1 MKHQFSTS
9 DSPLN
14 DEQVVSGRACS
25 PQMLGSLVRGL
36 ALLLLIEV
44 ASGFVTGN
52 HGALLS
58 RRAYTSRVSTGAC
71 ASSITLAR
79 NCEPSFDV
87 VLINTCHAVKILA
100 GSFDKASGEGVRI
113 QACRQQEVGRRADH
127 LEGYACAV
135 PRPAAQ

>member
-1 MKHQFSTS
+1 MTS
-9 DSPLN
+9 AATQQEANQAPILNIYPLN

-44 ASGFVTGN
+44 ASGFVSGN

-71 ASSITLAR
+71 ASLITLAR
-79 NCEPSFDV
+79 NCQPMSALD
-87 VLINTCHAVKILA
+87 LSCCQNT
-100 GSFDKASGEGVRI
+100 SR
-113 QACRQQEVGRRADH
+113 
-127 LEGYACAV
+127 
-135 PRPAAQ
+135 